1 MIGKVIKFMRKD
13 NNLTQY
19 ELAKLLNIK
28 QNTLSRYETE
38 NSDINFKTI
47 EEIAKICGFEIYF
60 KKDKKK
66 FKAKD
71 LKRKDI

>member
-1 MIGKVIKFMRKD
+1 MIGKVIKFMRKQK
-13 NNLTQY
+13 NLTQN

-38 NSDINFKTI
+38 SSDINFKTI
-47 EEIAKICGFEIYF
+47 EEIAKICGFEIIF
-60 KKDKKK
+60 KNNEME
-66 FKAKD
+66 FNAKD

>member
-1 MIGKVIKFMRKD
+1 MKFMRKSK
-13 NNLTQY
+13 NLTQH

-38 NSDINFKTI
+38 AADINFKTI
-47 EEIAKICGFEIYF
+47 EEIARICGFEIYF
-60 KKDKKK
+60 KSDEIE
-66 FKAKD
+66 FTAKD